1 MGNYDNWYDND
12 EFVQQAI
19 EWAREASKQIPP
31 QKPKRRESYG
41 AKVNR
46 LSKAYPAVAE
56 AKAHLDALMTL
67 VENGE

>member
-1 MGNYDNWYDND
+1 MGARS
-12 EFVQQAI
+12 QQANT
-19 EWAREASKQIPP
+19 A

-56 AKAHLDALMTL
+56 AKAHLDEPMAL

>member
-1 MGNYDNWYDND
+1 MNNYDKLYNDD
-12 EFVQQAI
+12 EFVRQAM

-56 AKAHLDALMTL
+56 AKAHLDEPMAL

>member
-1 MGNYDNWYDND
+1 MGNYNNWYND
-12 EFVQQAI
+12 DAVYDMAM
-19 EWAREASKQIPP
+19 EWAREASKQISPP
-31 QKPKRRESYG
+31 KGRRESYT

-56 AKAHLDALMTL
+56 AKAHLDALMAL